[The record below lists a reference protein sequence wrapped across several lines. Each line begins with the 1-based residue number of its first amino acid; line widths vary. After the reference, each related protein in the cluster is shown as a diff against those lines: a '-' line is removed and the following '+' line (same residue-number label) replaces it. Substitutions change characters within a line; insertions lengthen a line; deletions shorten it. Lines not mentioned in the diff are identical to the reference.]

1 MEQQLIFRQRRASN
15 PNAQRGYSLAM
26 SIVFALILSLVAAA
40 VARKSLTSSD
50 ATMGITFR
58 QATAN
63 GADRGMLMAAN
74 WLNINAAATIADSP
88 ANGFYA
94 TELKNIDWTGL
105 ATPNSAADD
114 VDWDGTNGAA
124 PIKANQAAT
133 TDSAGN
139 RYAYVI
145 QRLCGTAGAFTATSC
160 VQCMT
165 YIKTNGPSDYR
176 SGLLYNVSS
185 ISATPQIYY
194 RVTVRTVGPKGTV
207 SYSQALVLISA

>member
-1 MEQQLIFRQRRASN
+1 MEQQLIIKQSISIKS
-15 PNAQRGYSLAM
+15 QQGYSLAM

-40 VARKSLTSSD
+40 VARKALTASD

-63 GADRGMLMAAN
+63 GADRGMLAAAN
-74 WLNINAAATIADSP
+74 WLNLNAVSTTANST

-94 TELKNIDWTGL
+94 TEQKNVDWTGL
-105 ATPNSAADD
+105 ATPNTATDD
-114 VDWDGTNGAA
+114 VDWDGSNGSAT
-124 PIKANQAAT
+124 IKAVQAAAI
-133 TDSAGN
+133 DSAGN
-139 RYAYVI
+139 RFSYVI
-145 QRLCGTAGAFTATSC
+145 QRLCGSAGAFTATSG

-165 YIKTNGPSDYR
+165 FINPNGPSDYK

-185 ISATPQIYY
+185 ITATPQIYY

-207 SYSQALVLISA
+207 SYTQSLILVAA

>member
-1 MEQQLIFRQRRASN
+1 MEQQLIIRPRFSTRH
-15 PNAQRGYSLAM
+15 AQQGYSLAM

-40 VARKSLTSSD
+40 VARKALTASD

-74 WLNINAAATIADSP
+74 WLNLNAAASTADSA
-88 ANGFYA
+88 ANGYYA
-94 TELKNIDWTGL
+94 SELKNVDWTGL
-105 ATPNSAADD
+105 ATPNTATDD
-114 VDWDGTNGAA
+114 VDWDGSNGSAT
-124 PIKANQAAT
+124 IKAIQAASA
-133 TDSAGN
+133 DSAGN

-145 QRLCGTAGAFTATSC
+145 QRLCGSAGAFTATSG

-165 YIKTNGPSDYR
+165 FINPNGPSDYK

-207 SYSQALVLISA
+207 SYTQSLVLVSA